1 MKKTLL
7 ILLTLFFVAAF
18 AGCDKENNEFV
29 IQSDYSISSYDNE
42 SIFLPNNEQS
52 NGFSTNDKKY
62 TYEDN
67 NLVILQ
73 IENQTKEN
81 YSITINGRYL
91 DENGNVL
98 KTEMQSFEQFA
109 AGFTNHFLFQPNIQ
123 FASFDYDIAFEEYE
137 GEIYVND
144 IETWFEGLTEL
155 LTHIEEQI
163 KQGNHK
169 RFPTIA
175 ARFGYRSKSDISLCP
190 NGKWIVF
197 GNDNEIV
204 TICPI
209 STWLY
214 ANFEDNQ
221 YSSWLIHYTTEDE
234 LTWPDNLKGELKA
247 IYVLEEIV
255 VENAE

>member
-1 MKKTLL
+1 MKKTLSIFL
-7 ILLTLFFVAAF
+7 ALLFAIVF
-18 AGCDKENNEFV
+18 AGCDKENDEFV
-29 IQSDYSISSYDNE
+29 IQSDYSISSFDNE
-42 SIFLPNNEQS
+42 SVFLPDGEQS
-52 NGFSTNDKKY
+52 NGFIANDKKY
-62 TYEDN
+62 TYENN

-73 IENQTKEN
+73 IENQTNEN
-81 YSITINGRYL
+81 YSITINGKYL

-98 KTEMQSFEQFA
+98 KTETQSFAQCA
-109 AGFTNHFLFQPNIQ
+109 AGYNNHFLFQPDIQ
-123 FASFDYDIAFEEYE
+123 FDDFQYTLEFTKYD
-137 GEIYVND
+137 GDIYVDD
-144 IETWFEGLTEL
+144 IEVWFEGLTEV
-155 LTHIEEQI
+155 LTHIDEQI
-163 KQGNHK
+163 EQGNHK
-169 RFPTIA
+169 RFPAIT
-175 ARFGYRSKSDISLCP
+175 ARFGYKSKSDISLCP

-234 LTWPDNLKGELKA
+234 LTWPNNLKGELKA
-247 IYVLEEIV
+247 IYVLDEIL